1 MKNIRNFLF
10 LIPILLGMMFIVS
23 SCGEET
29 SSEESATGLAQENS
43 DNSMGGSG
51 NTNLPYPI
59 DSAKVVTLPSGL
71 KYYMLQEGQGNQVK
85 AGGSVLVHYHGM
97 LTDGTVFD
105 SSFERNQPVE
115 LSLQQVI
122 RGWQEGLP
130 LCKVGAKIVLIIP
143 PDLGY
148 GEASQGKIP
157 ANSTL
162 IFNIEILGS
171 NS

>member
-1 MKNIRNFLF
+1 MLCGLSLSF
-10 LIPILLGMMFIVS
+10 S
-23 SCGEET
+23 ACGEKET
-29 SSEESATGLAQENS
+29 SEDSATGLAQENS
-43 DNSMGGSG
+43 DNPNASAVNS
-51 NTNLPYPI
+51 NLPYPI
-59 DSAKVVTLPSGL
+59 DTAKVVSLPSGL
-71 KYYMLQEGQGNQVK
+71 KYYMLEEGQGNPVK

-130 LCKVGAKIVLIIP
+130 LCKVGAKVVLIIP

-171 NS
+171 NG

>member
-1 MKNIRNFLF
+1 
-10 LIPILLGMMFIVS
+10 
-23 SCGEET
+23 
-29 SSEESATGLAQENS
+29 
-43 DNSMGGSG
+43 
-51 NTNLPYPI
+51 
-59 DSAKVVTLPSGL
+59 
-71 KYYMLQEGQGNQVK
+71 
-85 AGGSVLVHYHGM
+85 M

-130 LCKVGAKIVLIIP
+130 LCKVGAKVVLIIP

-171 NS
+171 NG

>member
-1 MKNIRNFLF
+1 MPLLFGVLF
-10 LIPILLGMMFIVS
+10 LLN
-23 SCGEET
+23 SCGEKGA
-29 SSEESATGLAQENS
+29 SEDSATGLAQENS
-43 DNSMGGSG
+43 DNSNTGSI
-51 NTNLPYPI
+51 NSNLPYPI

-71 KYYMLQEGQGNQVK
+71 KYYMLEEGQGNQVK

>member
-1 MKNIRNFLF
+1 MKLHPIFFSVLF
-10 LIPILLGMMFIVS
+10 VFTLTFSFIA
-23 SCGEET
+23 CGESASET
-29 SSEESATGLAQENS
+29 DTATGLSQDEA
-43 DNSMGGSG
+43 GGEKGSVMAE
-51 NTNLPYPI
+51 LPYPI
-59 DSAKVVTLPSGL
+59 DSAKVVALPSGL
-71 KYYMLQEGQGNQVK
+71 KYYMLEEGYGNQVK
-85 AGGSVLVHYHGM
+85 AGSSVLVHYHGM

-105 SSFERNQPVE
+105 SSFERNQPIE

-148 GEASQGKIP
+148 GASAQNKIP

-162 IFNIEILGS
+162 IFNIEVLGA

>member
-1 MKNIRNFLF
+1 MKNHRNIF
-10 LIPILLGMMFIVS
+10 ILWVLLAVLAAVFPACDSGS
-23 SCGEET
+23 GEDTEN
-29 SSEESATGLAQENS
+29 ATGLAQE
-43 DNSMGGSG
+43 GGETSAAAQDF
-51 NTNLPYPI
+51 NLPYPI

-71 KYYMLQEGQGNQVK
+71 KYYMLEEGQGNQVK

-97 LTDGTVFD
+97 LPDGTVFD

-130 LCKVGAKIVLIIP
+130 LCRVGAKVVLIIP

-148 GEASQGKIP
+148 GEAAQGKIP

-162 IFNIEILGS
+162 IFNIEVLGS
-171 NS
+171 NG

>member
-1 MKNIRNFLF
+1 MKKTRNLSII
-10 LIPILLGMMFIVS
+10 IPFIFGMMIILN
-23 SCGEET
+23 SCGEKGA
-29 SSEESATGLAQENS
+29 SDDSATGLAQES
-43 DNSMGGSG
+43 ADNSNVDLMNS
-51 NTNLPYPI
+51 NLPYPI

-71 KYYMLQEGQGNQVK
+71 KYYMLEEGQGNQVK

>member
-1 MKNIRNFLF
+1 MKKLSNLF
-10 LIPILLGMMFIVS
+10 LLLILLFGLSLSFS
-23 SCGEET
+23 ACGEKET
-29 SSEESATGLAQENS
+29 SEDSATGLAQENS
-43 DNSMGGSG
+43 DNTNASAANS
-51 NTNLPYPI
+51 NLPYPI
-59 DSAKVVTLPSGL
+59 DSAKIVTLPSGL
-71 KYYMLQEGQGNQVK
+71 KYYMLEEGQGNPVK
-85 AGGSVLVHYHGM
+85 VGGSVLVHYHGM
-97 LTDGTVFD
+97 LTDGTIFD

-130 LCKVGAKIVLIIP
+130 LCKVGAKVVLIIP

-148 GEASQGKIP
+148 GETSQGKIP

-171 NS
+171 NG

>member
-1 MKNIRNFLF
+1 MKNSLKQFIWALSM
-10 LIPILLGMMFIVS
+10 LLMIPFSGCGDASNQEEASQDIAQSENAGQASDTDAPFVPFALDS
-23 SCGEET
+23 S
-29 SSEESATGLAQENS
+29 
-43 DNSMGGSG
+43 
-51 NTNLPYPI
+51 
-59 DSAKVVTLPSGL
+59 KVVKLPSGL
-71 KYYMLQEGQGNQVK
+71 KYYMETEGTGNQVK
-85 AGGSVLVHYHGM
+85 AGDKVLVHYHGM

-122 RGWQEGLP
+122 LGWQEGLP
-130 LCKVGAKIVLIIP
+130 LCKVGARIVLIIP

-148 GEASQGKIP
+148 GSSPQNKIP

-162 IFNIEILGS
+162 IFNIEVLGV

>member
-1 MKNIRNFLF
+1 MKKSSNLF
-10 LIPILLGMMFIVS
+10 LLLIMLCGLSLSFS
-23 SCGEET
+23 ACGEKET
-29 SSEESATGLAQENS
+29 SEDSATGLAQENS
-43 DNSMGGSG
+43 DNPNASAVNS
-51 NTNLPYPI
+51 NLPYPI
-59 DSAKVVTLPSGL
+59 DTAKVVSLPSGL
-71 KYYMLQEGQGNQVK
+71 KYYMLEEGQGNPVK

-130 LCKVGAKIVLIIP
+130 LCKVGAKVVLIIP

-171 NS
+171 NG

>member
-1 MKNIRNFLF
+1 MKNLPFVFALF
-10 LIPILLGMMFIVS
+10 SLMVFSLIGS
-23 SCGEET
+23 SCGEK
-29 SSEESATGLAQENS
+29 SSESDTSTGVSQEERSA
-43 DNSMGGSG
+43 DNL
-51 NTNLPYPI
+51 TAPENLPYPI
-59 DSAKVVTLPSGL
+59 DTAKVVTLPSGL
-71 KYYMLQEGQGNQVK
+71 QYYMLQEGYGNQVK

-105 SSFERNQPVE
+105 SSFERNQPIE

-130 LCKVGAKIVLIIP
+130 LCKVGAKIVLIVP

-148 GEASQGKIP
+148 GASAQNKIP

-162 IFNIEILGS
+162 IFNIEVLGA